1 MENDNFFQK
10 DNLFDLN
17 NNLNN
22 IYNSNNNNNIIN
34 TSSTQ
39 NIDDGTQVDIK
50 IPKPYPK
57 AINENKK
64 YNNKI
69 ENNNLKKQNKNLKEQ
84 KVSNNLNYKNITNKI
99 NDFNLKVIDFNPQEI
114 EINKINNLEES
125 IDLIN
130 KLKEKCFNFQ
140 KINNINIENSTNLIY
155 KLKEQNQLYLNKIN
169 ELYDTLD
176 LIEKNFDI
184 DINHLSPNDAVYI
197 NIKNFREFNL
207 KKNFFKYFKHIFYR
221 NKYLKEGIIKLKMK
235 KEMYLKLKSFIGF
248 EKMININNFKKILN
262 HKRKIKLL
270 INGYRSIKDNAKF
283 NKLERKFYNY
293 KKYLNLLF
301 CIKNFK
307 LQAYLYKIKKH
318 NTQKALLYYYLKTTK
333 KVLKILNYISLYKS
347 NNQKAINNNNKI
359 KINYI
364 KFINYISN
372 KYKDKF
378 NKDLKFNKIKEL
390 TLINKLFK
398 KKENDRKKKFANNL
412 NKKNILKKYFDLW
425 NGNSEN
431 KNLNKIN
438 FNLNDNR
445 LKQFYKNTLDLYK
458 TNNNFDVFEN
468 NFKIQNNI

>member
-1 MENDNFFQK
+1 MDNNNFFQK
-10 DNLFDLN
+10 DYLFDLN
-17 NNLNN
+17 NNINLTNMNN
-22 IYNSNNNNNIIN
+22 SNNNNIIN

-39 NIDDGTQVDIK
+39 NIEDGTQVDIK

-57 AINENKK
+57 AINENNKLNNNID
-64 YNNKI
+64 YNNS
-69 ENNNLKKQNKNLKEQ
+69 KKQYKNLNEQ
-84 KVSNNLNYKNITNKI
+84 KFSNNLNNKNISNK
-99 NDFNLKVIDFNPQEI
+99 NNNFNLKVIDFNPQEI
-114 EINKINNLEES
+114 DINKINNLEES

-130 KLKEKCFNFQ
+130 KLKEKCINFQ
-140 KINNINIENSTNLIY
+140 KINNINVENSTNLIY

-184 DINHLSPNDAVYI
+184 DVNHLSPNDAVYI

-207 KKNFFKYFKHIFYR
+207 KKKFFMYFKQSFYR
-221 NKYLKEGIIKLKMK
+221 NKYLKKGILKLKLK
-235 KEMYLKLKSFIGF
+235 KEMYLKLKSFIAF

-283 NKLERKFYNY
+283 NILERKFYNY
-293 KKYLNLLF
+293 QKYLNLLF

-333 KVLKILNYISLYKS
+333 KVLKILNSFSLYKS
-347 NNQKAINNNNKI
+347 NNQNLINNNNKI
-359 KINYI
+359 KVNYI
-364 KFINYISN
+364 KFNNYIAN

-378 NKDLKFNKIKEL
+378 NKDLKFDKIKEL

-398 KKENDRKKKFANNL
+398 KKEKVRKNKLVINDL
-412 NKKNILKKYFDLW
+412 NKNIILKKYFDLW
-425 NGNSEN
+425 NEN
-431 KNLNKIN
+431 PEKKFLNKIN

-445 LKQFYKNTLDLYK
+445 LKQFYKITLDMYK
-458 TNNNFDVFEN
+458 KNNNFDIFEN
-468 NFKIQNNI
+468 NFKI

>member
-1 MENDNFFQK
+1 MDNNNFFQK
-10 DNLFDLN
+10 DYLFDLN
-17 NNLNN
+17 NNINLTNMNN
-22 IYNSNNNNNIIN
+22 SNNNNIIN

-39 NIDDGTQVDIK
+39 NIEDGTQVDIK

-57 AINENKK
+57 AINENNKLNNNID
-64 YNNKI
+64 YNNS
-69 ENNNLKKQNKNLKEQ
+69 KKQYKNLNEQ
-84 KVSNNLNYKNITNKI
+84 KFSNNLNNKNISNK
-99 NDFNLKVIDFNPQEI
+99 NNNFNLKVIDFNPQEI
-114 EINKINNLEES
+114 DINKINNLEES

-130 KLKEKCFNFQ
+130 KLKEKCINFQ
-140 KINNINIENSTNLIY
+140 KINNINVENSTNLIY

-184 DINHLSPNDAVYI
+184 DVNHLSPNDAVYI

-207 KKNFFKYFKHIFYR
+207 KKKFFMYFKQSFYR
-221 NKYLKEGIIKLKMK
+221 NKYLKKGILKLKLK
-235 KEMYLKLKSFIGF
+235 KEMYLKLKSFIAF

-283 NKLERKFYNY
+283 NILERKFYNY
-293 KKYLNLLF
+293 QKYLNLLF

-333 KVLKILNYISLYKS
+333 KVLKILNSFSLYKS
-347 NNQKAINNNNKI
+347 NNQNLINNNNKI
-359 KINYI
+359 KVNYI
-364 KFINYISN
+364 KFNNYIAN

-378 NKDLKFNKIKEL
+378 NKDLKFDKIKEL

-398 KKENDRKKKFANNL
+398 KKEKVRKNKLLINDL
-412 NKKNILKKYFDLW
+412 NKNIILKKYFDLW
-425 NGNSEN
+425 NEN
-431 KNLNKIN
+431 PEKKFLNKIN

-445 LKQFYKNTLDLYK
+445 LKQFYKITLDMYK
-458 TNNNFDVFEN
+458 KNNNFDIFEN
-468 NFKIQNNI
+468 NFKI

>member
-1 MENDNFFQK
+1 MDNNNFFQK
-10 DNLFDLN
+10 DYLFDLN
-17 NNLNN
+17 NNINLTNMNN
-22 IYNSNNNNNIIN
+22 SNNNNIIN

-39 NIDDGTQVDIK
+39 NIEDGTQVDIK

-57 AINENKK
+57 AINENNKLNNNID
-64 YNNKI
+64 YNNS
-69 ENNNLKKQNKNLKEQ
+69 KKQYKNLNEQ
-84 KVSNNLNYKNITNKI
+84 KFSNNLNNKNISNK
-99 NDFNLKVIDFNPQEI
+99 NNNFNLKVIDFNPQEI
-114 EINKINNLEES
+114 DINKINNLEES

-130 KLKEKCFNFQ
+130 KLKEKCINFQ
-140 KINNINIENSTNLIY
+140 KINNINVENSTNLIY

-184 DINHLSPNDAVYI
+184 DVNHLSPNDAVYI

-207 KKNFFKYFKHIFYR
+207 KKKIFMYFKQSFYR
-221 NKYLKEGIIKLKMK
+221 NKYLKKGILKLKLK
-235 KEMYLKLKSFIGF
+235 KEMYLKLKSFIAF

-283 NKLERKFYNY
+283 NILERKFYNY
-293 KKYLNLLF
+293 QKYLNLLF

-333 KVLKILNYISLYKS
+333 KVLKILNSFSLYKS
-347 NNQKAINNNNKI
+347 NNQNLINNNNKI
-359 KINYI
+359 KVNYI
-364 KFINYISN
+364 KFNNYIAN

-378 NKDLKFNKIKEL
+378 NKDLKFDKIKEL
-390 TLINKLFK
+390 TLINKIFK
-398 KKENDRKKKFANNL
+398 KKEKVRKNKLVINDL
-412 NKKNILKKYFDLW
+412 NKNIILKKYFDLW
-425 NGNSEN
+425 NEN
-431 KNLNKIN
+431 PEKKFLNKIN

-445 LKQFYKNTLDLYK
+445 LKQFYKITLDMYK
-458 TNNNFDVFEN
+458 KNNNFDIFEN
-468 NFKIQNNI
+468 NFKI

>member
-1 MENDNFFQK
+1 MDNNNFFQK
-10 DNLFDLN
+10 DYLFDLN
-17 NNLNN
+17 NNINLTNMNN
-22 IYNSNNNNNIIN
+22 SNNNNIIN

-39 NIDDGTQVDIK
+39 NIEDGTQVDIK

-57 AINENKK
+57 AINENNKLNNNID
-64 YNNKI
+64 YNNS
-69 ENNNLKKQNKNLKEQ
+69 KKQYKNLNEQ
-84 KVSNNLNYKNITNKI
+84 KFSNNLNNKNISNK
-99 NDFNLKVIDFNPQEI
+99 NNNFNLKVIDFNPQEI
-114 EINKINNLEES
+114 DINKINNLEES

-130 KLKEKCFNFQ
+130 KLKEKCINFQ
-140 KINNINIENSTNLIY
+140 KINNINVENSTNLIY

-184 DINHLSPNDAVYI
+184 DVNHLSPNDAVYI

-207 KKNFFKYFKHIFYR
+207 KKKFFMYFKQSFYR
-221 NKYLKEGIIKLKMK
+221 NKYLKKGILKLKLK
-235 KEMYLKLKSFIGF
+235 KEMYLKLKSFIAF

-283 NKLERKFYNY
+283 NILERKFYNY
-293 KKYLNLLF
+293 QKYLNLLF

-333 KVLKILNYISLYKS
+333 KVLKILNSFSLYKS
-347 NNQKAINNNNKI
+347 NNQNLINNNNKI
-359 KINYI
+359 KVNYI
-364 KFINYISN
+364 KFNNYIAN

-378 NKDLKFNKIKEL
+378 NKDLKFDKIKEL
-390 TLINKLFK
+390 TLINKIFK
-398 KKENDRKKKFANNL
+398 KKEKVRKNKLVINDL
-412 NKKNILKKYFDLW
+412 NKNIILKKYFDLW
-425 NGNSEN
+425 NEN
-431 KNLNKIN
+431 PEKKFLNKIN

-445 LKQFYKNTLDLYK
+445 LKQFYKITLDMYK
-458 TNNNFDVFEN
+458 KNNNFDIFEN
-468 NFKIQNNI
+468 NFKI

>member
-69 ENNNLKKQNKNLKEQ
+69 DNNNLKKQNKNLNEQ
-84 KVSNNLNYKNITNKI
+84 KVTNNLNYKNITNKI

-130 KLKEKCFNFQ
+130 KLKEKCLNFQ

-184 DINHLSPNDAVYI
+184 DVNHLSPNDAVYI

-207 KKNFFKYFKHIFYR
+207 KKIFFKYFKHIFYR
-221 NKYLKEGIIKLKMK
+221 NKYLKEGILKLKMK

-293 KKYLNLLF
+293 QKYLNLLF

-333 KVLKILNYISLYKS
+333 KVLKILNYISLNKS
-347 NNQKAINNNNKI
+347 NNQNIINNNNRI

-364 KFINYISN
+364 KFIYYISN

-378 NKDLKFNKIKEL
+378 NKDLKFDKIKEL
-390 TLINKLFK
+390 KLINKLFK
-398 KKENDRKKKFANNL
+398 KKENDRKKIFSNIL

-425 NGNSEN
+425 NGNSE
-431 KNLNKIN
+431 KKILNKIK

-445 LKQFYKNTLDLYK
+445 LKQFYKNTLDTYK

>member
-1 MENDNFFQK
+1 MDNNNFFQK
-10 DNLFDLN
+10 DYLFDLN
-17 NNLNN
+17 NNINLTNMNN
-22 IYNSNNNNNIIN
+22 SNNNNIIN

-39 NIDDGTQVDIK
+39 NIEDGTQVDIK

-57 AINENKK
+57 AINENNKLNNNID
-64 YNNKI
+64 YNNS
-69 ENNNLKKQNKNLKEQ
+69 KKQYKNLNEQ
-84 KVSNNLNYKNITNKI
+84 KFSNNLNNKNISNK
-99 NDFNLKVIDFNPQEI
+99 NNNFNLKVIDFNPQEI
-114 EINKINNLEES
+114 DINKINNLEES

-130 KLKEKCFNFQ
+130 KLKEKCINFQ
-140 KINNINIENSTNLIY
+140 KINNINVENSTNLIY

-184 DINHLSPNDAVYI
+184 DVNHLSPNDAVYI

-207 KKNFFKYFKHIFYR
+207 KKKFFMYFKQSFYR
-221 NKYLKEGIIKLKMK
+221 NKYLKKGILKLKLK
-235 KEMYLKLKSFIGF
+235 KEMYLKLKSFIAF

-293 KKYLNLLF
+293 QKYLNLLF

-333 KVLKILNYISLYKS
+333 KVLKILNSFSLYKS
-347 NNQKAINNNNKI
+347 NNQNLINNNNKI
-359 KINYI
+359 KVNYI
-364 KFINYISN
+364 KFNNYIAN

-378 NKDLKFNKIKEL
+378 NKDLKFDKIKEL
-390 TLINKLFK
+390 TLINKIFK
-398 KKENDRKKKFANNL
+398 KKEKVRKNKLVINDL
-412 NKKNILKKYFDLW
+412 NKNIILKKYFDLW
-425 NGNSEN
+425 NEN
-431 KNLNKIN
+431 PEKKFLNKIN

-445 LKQFYKNTLDLYK
+445 LKQFYKITLDMYK
-458 TNNNFDVFEN
+458 KNNNFDIFEN
-468 NFKIQNNI
+468 NFKI